1 MRQSM
6 GSQGVGH
13 DLVTGQQQQQ
23 EEAKAQKGKVTLQ
36 DHTGN
41 QRSRIEIQFDSRAS
55 ALNHSTGSPSTNVG
69 CL

>member
-1 MRQSM
+1 MLQSM
-6 GSQGVGH
+6 GLQGVGH

-23 EEAKAQKGKVTLQ
+23 EEAEAQRGKVTLQ

-41 QRSRIEIQFDSRAS
+41 HRSGIEIQFDSRAS
-55 ALNHSTGSPSTNVG
+55 ALNHSTGSPSTNVR